1 MKVRTTAGL
10 SHGPIPRG
18 PQLFGGRKRVVLRLH
33 FFGFDGFGAAS
44 NATSCGKAGRGCPSP
59 ARATVAPC
67 TGSPHPRRP
76 LRHRPHCSDD
86 AQGIVQDVV
95 RRGGG
100 DRVLGWSCPHPRTR
114 TRARTSSHA
123 MRWPPLSASHRCKG
137 GHRWWRAVGVEVAA
151 ASEAARCR
159 GGCLRWR
166 AARCGGGRCR
176 RC

>member
-76 LRHRPHCSDD
+76 LRHRPHCSDA

-114 TRARTSSHA
+114 KESEDLFARDEVATVVGKPPVQ
-123 MRWPPLSASHRCKG
+123 RWPPLVASR
-137 GHRWWRAVGVEVAA
+137 
-151 ASEAARCR
+151 RCR
-159 GGCLRWR
+159 G
-166 AARCGGGRCR
+166 R
-176 RC
+176 RR